1 MLGEWLVVDPHL
13 CNRCGLCWL
22 IAPEAFSSQHLERP
36 VKPDAASLLAMEE
49 CPTGAIVWQVGMVP
63 EISAIHPDGIQRL
76 ATSETSADE
85 HQESST
91 FM

>member
-22 IAPEAFSSQHLERP
+22 IAPEAFSSQQLERR

-49 CPTGAIVWQVGMVP
+49 CPTGAIIWQMDAVA
-63 EISAIHPDGIQRL
+63 EISATDPDRTQRL
-76 ATSETSADE
+76 ATPETTVGE
-85 HQESST
+85 RQESST